1 MPRFRRRTAVPACM
15 SFRRQRKLL
24 AFVDFEDPGASSA
37 ALARICLDDAHAVA
51 LRAAGLIRAQDF
63 SFSKLARERVS
74 AVLEIAF
81 SQREEG

>member
-1 MPRFRRRTAVPACM
+1 MATPRAA
-15 SFRRQRKLL
+15 
-24 AFVDFEDPGASSA
+24 DSSA